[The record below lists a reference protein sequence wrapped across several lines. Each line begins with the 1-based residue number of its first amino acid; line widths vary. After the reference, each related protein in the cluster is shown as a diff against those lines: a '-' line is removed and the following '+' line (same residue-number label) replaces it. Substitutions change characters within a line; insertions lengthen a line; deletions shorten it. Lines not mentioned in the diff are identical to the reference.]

1 MRLATQPY
9 TTNKKTLKKTFIH
22 LTNYSINKKA
32 SDYKKNMQSGDGNDG
47 EEDVHN
53 NENAN
58 DENGVSSKWSF

>member
-1 MRLATQPY
+1 M
-9 TTNKKTLKKTFIH
+9 H